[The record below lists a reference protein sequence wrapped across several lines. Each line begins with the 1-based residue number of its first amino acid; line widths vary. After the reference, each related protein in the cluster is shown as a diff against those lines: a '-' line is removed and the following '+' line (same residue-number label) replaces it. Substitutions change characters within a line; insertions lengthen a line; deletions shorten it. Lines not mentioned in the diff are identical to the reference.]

1 MKKESEDKV
10 TNYCM
15 ESGLALTT
23 VFSNY
28 TVDDL
33 KNMCK
38 ASDIEWIK
46 NMSNLERILKRLD
59 KNQSAQSTDNKQFHK
74 EYEKIESEYNKDV
87 KSWQEQEKQE
97 QEQIEMKKTEKRTK
111 MKTKKSAK
119 KTEDK
124 ED

>member
-38 ASDIEWIK
+38 ASGIQWIK

-59 KNQSAQSTDNKQFHK
+59 KNQSTDNKQFHK
-74 EYEKIESEYNKDV
+74 EYKKIESEYNKDV